1 MDTGRCRVGGSF
13 LEGHCYIRAV
23 VKEEEEHIHVV
34 AHGVAQDEGD
44 VWVDGDLSEREKKV
58 VKKMV
63 KKKKEK
69 GKDGEGRNRMSST
82 SIEDGMCVM

>member
-1 MDTGRCRVGGSF
+1 M
-13 LEGHCYIRAV
+13 

-44 VWVDGDLSEREKKV
+44 VWVDGDLSEREKKM
-58 VKKMV
+58 VKKMAKKMAKKMV
-63 KKKKEK
+63 KKKEK

-82 SIEDGMCVM
+82 SIGDGMCVSCNHLSTTN

>member
-1 MDTGRCRVGGSF
+1 M
-13 LEGHCYIRAV
+13 

-44 VWVDGDLSEREKKV
+44 VWVDGDLSEREKKM

-63 KKKKEK
+63 KKKKEKEK

-82 SIEDGMCVM
+82 SIGDGMLCHVTI